1 MFSGIHFD
9 PVLPSGGS
17 QLQKKTLLSS
27 DHTQREYQHY
37 DQFEFSERLEGMER
51 ERKELV
57 GRISQEIRIRPTNS
71 QLEELQKQI
80 RAGTYQPEPQE
91 IAARMLLLRREDF

>member
-1 MFSGIHFD
+1 MFSGIHFE

-17 QLQKKTLLSS
+17 QLQKRTLLSV
-27 DHTQREYQHY
+27 DHTQREHQHY
-37 DQFEFSERLEGMER
+37 DQFEFSDRLEEMER
-51 ERKELV
+51 KHKELV
-57 GRISQEIRIRPTNS
+57 GQISQKIRIRPTNG

-80 RAGTYQPEPQE
+80 RAGTYRPDPQE